1 MSQTI
6 AAGARTPVH
15 APHLAARRAA
25 SDRRFYVV
33 AGVVML
39 LCTAGGFRNFYLHG
53 HNPVGGEITPRILPF
68 VVLHG
73 LAMTAWVILF
83 LVQSVFI
90 QTGRRKLHMAI
101 GPLGSLFGV
110 AAAIFGLIAATYSA
124 HFNPHASD
132 VFGGARVFLSTM
144 YAEMLLFGT
153 FVALGYFYRR
163 KPDAHRPMMLLA
175 TVILQSGSL
184 GRLPYVGDLAVRP
197 LYAWVL
203 VLVFGALL
211 FVLQWAMTAKPN
223 LWFLKAYA
231 ATAVVAVVSV
241 AIGNSAPWNHL
252 VSSFVP

>member
-6 AAGARTPVH
+6 AAAASPVP
-15 APHLAARRAA
+15 APHIAARRAK
-25 SDRRFYVV
+25 SDRRFYLI
-33 AGVVML
+33 AAILML

-53 HNPVGGEITPRILPF
+53 HNPAGAEITPRILPF

-73 LAMTAWVILF
+73 LAMTGWVILF
-83 LVQSVFI
+83 LVQSLFI

-144 YAEMLLFGT
+144 YAEMLLFGA

-184 GRLPYVGDLAVRP
+184 GRLPYVWDLAVAP
-197 LYAWVL
+197 LYARDL
-203 VLVFGALL
+203 VLIFGALL
-211 FVLQWAMTAKPN
+211 FVLQWAMTSKPN
-223 LWFLKAYA
+223 LWFLKGHA
-231 ATAVVAVVSV
+231 ATALVAVVSV
-241 AIGNSAPWNHL
+241 AIGNTSAWNRL

>member
-6 AAGARTPVH
+6 AASPSPVP
-15 APHLAARRAA
+15 APHIAA
-25 SDRRFYVV
+25 SRAKSDRLFYVIAAV
-33 AGVVML
+33 AML

-53 HNPVGGEITPRILPF
+53 HNAGGAEITPRILRF

-73 LAMTAWVILF
+73 LALTGWVILF
-83 LVQSVFI
+83 LVQCLFI

-144 YAEMLLFGT
+144 YAEMLLFGA

-184 GRLPYVGDLAVRP
+184 GRLPYVWDLAVAP
-197 LYAWVL
+197 LYAWDL

-211 FVLQWAMTAKPN
+211 FVLQWAMIGKPN
-223 LWFLKAYA
+223 LWFLKGYA
-231 ATAVVAVVSV
+231 VTALVAVVSV
-241 AIGNSAPWNHL
+241 AIGNTAAWNHL